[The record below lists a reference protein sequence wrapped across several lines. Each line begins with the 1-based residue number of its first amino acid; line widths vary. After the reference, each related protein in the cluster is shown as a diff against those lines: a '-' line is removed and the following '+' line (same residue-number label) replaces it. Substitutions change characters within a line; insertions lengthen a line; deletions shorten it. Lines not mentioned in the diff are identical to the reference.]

1 MRLPLSAPMLSMMSA
16 ILLAGCVAGRPPAFD
31 AADAGL
37 VLRPGDNVV
46 VGRAAFT
53 YAGVYASCAG
63 GQATLL
69 ANTPY
74 ARWRLD
80 RLYGGGAP
88 RVAAIADAPA
98 LPAAPGYAAYARHA
112 RCGPT
117 GGFEFDGLAD
127 GQYVVVAGLYTPGE
141 PRSGLSVRRDVA
153 VYGGVAK
160 AVVLTP

>member
-1 MRLPLSAPMLSMMSA
+1 MRLILSVFSA
-16 ILLAGCVAGRPPAFD
+16 IWIAGCVAGAAPAFD
-31 AADAGL
+31 AADASL
-37 VLRPGDNVV
+37 VLRPGNNVV
-46 VGRAAFT
+46 SGRAAFA
-53 YAGVYASCAG
+53 YAGAYASCAG
-63 GQATLL
+63 GQAILL

-80 RLYGGGAP
+80 RLYGGGYP

-98 LPAAPGYAAYARHA
+98 LPAAPGYAAYVRHV

-127 GQYVVVAGLYTPGE
+127 GQYIVVAGLYTPGE
-141 PRSGLSVRRDVA
+141 PRAGLSVRRDVA

-160 AVVLTP
+160 SLVLTP